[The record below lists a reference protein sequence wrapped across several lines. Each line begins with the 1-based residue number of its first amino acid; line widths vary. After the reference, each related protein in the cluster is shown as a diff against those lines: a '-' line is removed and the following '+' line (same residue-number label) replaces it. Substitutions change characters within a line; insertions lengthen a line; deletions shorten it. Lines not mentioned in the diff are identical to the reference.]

1 MFSARQLEE
10 GDVMETSMPT
20 ETDWVAVLAL
30 ADGAVYYGRPFGAVA
45 ALAAGR
51 RGEVVFATPMTGYQE
66 ICTDPSY
73 RGQMVVL
80 TYPLVGNYGVA
91 PEDVESRRPWLS
103 ALLVRESCED
113 YSNWRAAES
122 LDAYLAR
129 NGIPG
134 VCELD
139 TRALTRHLRDHG
151 TQRGIL
157 RAYPASAPI
166 DEEALV
172 AEARAV
178 RSVSELDVVAE
189 VSLPATQSWAPAI
202 PRAPRVVLIDTG
214 YKENIARSLHQRG
227 LDVVLAPHDID
238 LPRLLALHPD
248 GVLLA
253 NGPGDPETEAG
264 LVALVRELLRRRDC
278 PPLMGICL
286 GHQILGLAAGATTSR
301 LPFGHHG
308 ANHPVLEVRTGRV
321 TITSQ
326 NHNFQVDAAT
336 LPAASGFFV
345 SHLNLSDNSVEGL
358 EHDSLPIFSVQYH
371 PEACPGPE
379 DNRALFDR
387 FARMIVAERGAW
399 QEREQSALLVS

>member
-1 MFSARQLEE
+1 
-10 GDVMETSMPT
+10 
-20 ETDWVAVLAL
+20 
-30 ADGAVYYGRPFGAVA
+30 
-45 ALAAGR
+45 
-51 RGEVVFATPMTGYQE
+51 
-66 ICTDPSY
+66 
-73 RGQMVVL
+73 
-80 TYPLVGNYGVA
+80 
-91 PEDVESRRPWLS
+91 
-103 ALLVRESCED
+103 
-113 YSNWRAAES
+113 
-122 LDAYLAR
+122 
-129 NGIPG
+129 
-134 VCELD
+134 
-139 TRALTRHLRDHG
+139 
-151 TQRGIL
+151 
-157 RAYPASAPI
+157 
-166 DEEALV
+166 V